1 MQPAKALKDK
11 MYLGSPAVTNGANGM
26 GLDWLREFM
35 KQCDGC
41 NIDFICIHWYA
52 SHLPVPSPSPS
63 SLLSLMRLLLFSSEE
78 QPH

>member
-41 NIDFICIHWYA
+41 DIDFICIHWYVSHPLFLHSA
-52 SHLPVPSPSPS
+52 ILTYISHALHLP
-63 SLLSLMRLLLFSSEE
+63 LF
-78 QPH
+78 